1 MKVGIFNRKCP
12 NADKKYFVYIILR
25 MIFRQR
31 SGKKFPLG
39 ENYTILDLMKK
50 VKED

>member
-12 NADKKYFVYIILR
+12 NADKNIVVYFILR
-25 MIFRQR
+25 LIFRQR

-39 ENYTILDLMKK
+39 EIYVILDLM
-50 VKED
+50 